1 MRKESL
7 IRLLRGIIIGFG
19 ILGAVVY
26 TQTFPILGHGMEEMI
41 LRFSTYYIPWL
52 IFIWITAIPC
62 YMILFYGWK
71 VIEQIEQD
79 TIFTRKSALLFKKV
93 SWWALADMIFFTVG
107 NLIFF
112 CIKAVDIIYFFAS
125 LVGVFMGLAVVIT
138 AAMLSHLAY
147 KAAELNE
154 ENELTI

>member
-7 IRLLRGIIIGFG
+7 IRFLRRIIIGFG

-26 TQTFPILGHGMEEMI
+26 TQVFPILGHGMEE
-41 LRFSTYYIPWL
+41 LLPRFSTYYMPWL
-52 IFIWITAIPC
+52 IFIWITASPC

-71 VIEQIEQD
+71 VTEQIEQD
-79 TIFTRKSALLFKKV
+79 TIFTRKSAQLLKKV
-93 SWWALADMIFFTVG
+93 SWWALVDTIFFTVG
-107 NLIFF
+107 NLVFF
-112 CIKAVDIIYFFAS
+112 FIKAVGVVYFFAS

-138 AAMLSHLAY
+138 AAMLPHLAY